1 MRDTIRHGFVIQLAR
16 QEQSKGKAARPTWEN
31 ECTHGGVDSCP
42 FFTSNPSKNTP
53 ASPIIDK
60 FSIDF
65 VEVVKTQKRKR
76 RARLR
81 LPAAMP
87 ENHEKWPSLDRQ
99 RHANKSVSVAA
110 LVMGDR

>member
-1 MRDTIRHGFVIQLAR
+1 MKYPRAR
-16 QEQSKGKAARPTWEN
+16 KGSRGAVWGIGKVESKDEAWEN

-53 ASPIIDK
+53 ASPYFDK
-60 FSIDF
+60 FSSYF
-65 VEVVKTQKRKR
+65 VTVVKTQKRKR

-81 LPAAMP
+81 FPATMP